1 MTVNQNTFRPI
12 YRQAPLAI
20 QNRIMSENTLVVFM
34 ITFTVA
40 MLNSN
45 VFYIT
50 LIYAEELGKSTIRQR
65 E

>member
-45 VFYIT
+45 VFLHYAYIC
-50 LIYAEELGKSTIRQR
+50 
-65 E
+65 